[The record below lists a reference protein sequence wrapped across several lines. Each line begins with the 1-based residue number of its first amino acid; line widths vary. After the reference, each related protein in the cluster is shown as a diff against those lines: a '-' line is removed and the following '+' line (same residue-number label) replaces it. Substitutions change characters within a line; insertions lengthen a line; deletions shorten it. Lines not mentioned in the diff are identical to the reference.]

1 MLTGLVSQSIRHR
14 GVVIGLALALVVYG
28 AGVVAYA
35 RLDVFPEFAPPQVS
49 IQTEAPGLSPEQ
61 VEVLV
66 TKPIEDAINGVEG
79 IAAIR
84 SQSIQGLS
92 VITAVLAEHEDI
104 YRARQSVAERL
115 GEAARRLPATV
126 APPVLTPL
134 TSSSSTVLVV
144 GVTSERRSL
153 MEQRTFVD
161 WILRPRLLATPGVSK
176 VAVFGGEV
184 RQLQIQLD
192 PDRLRLHGIGVAE
205 VLEAARQATGVR
217 GAGVIDGPNQR
228 VTVRADGQALSPE
241 ALAETVVREHEGSVL
256 RLADL
261 GRVAEAPAPRFGEGG
276 VDGRRGLV
284 IVVSAQLGANTKVV
298 AQRAEEALGR
308 LQPTMRA
315 EGLDLHPG
323 IFRPSEF
330 IDLALRNIVT
340 SLLLGAVLV
349 AAVLLVFLADAGAAA
364 ISLTAIPLS
373 LLAALIVLDRIGL
386 GINTLTLGGLAIAL
400 GEVVDDAII
409 DVENI
414 ARRLREN
421 RASASPRSVPAVVLG
436 ASLEVRSSVVYAT
449 FVVALVFVPVLT
461 LTGVQGAL
469 FRPLGI
475 AYILAILASLVV
487 ALTVTPAL
495 TLVFLG
501 GREHRAHESPALA
514 WLKGYYARLLRGLAG
529 RPAAVTA
536 GAAVV
541 CIAAIA
547 TLPFFGATF
556 LPEFREGHYLIHM
569 SAVPGTSLD
578 ESFRLGAEVTRALR
592 RDPRVRS
599 VAQRIGRAEL
609 SEDTW
614 GTHYTEFEVDLVPLT
629 GGDAETVQD
638 DLRAILAGFP
648 GVNFAIRGFLAERI
662 EETLTGSTAEL
673 VVRIFGDD
681 LDSLDVAARR
691 VAETLGGIR
700 GAADVQY
707 DPPPVAPEAII
718 RLRPRELPRHGLR
731 PDEVLATV
739 ETATRGTVVAQTFEG
754 NRATDVVVTLLPER
768 RARLEDLRSLPLTS
782 TGGRQVELGQVA
794 DVARTTGRFMI
805 AHVGARRVQT
815 VTANVRGR
823 DVEGVTRD
831 LEARIGP
838 AAGLP
843 TGVYAEV
850 GGTGTAQRQARRE
863 LLRESLLAGGGIV
876 MLLWVAFGESSR
888 LLLVL
893 ANLPF
898 ALVGGVLAVFATGGL
913 LSLGSLVGFV
923 TLFGIA
929 TRNAVMLIS
938 HYDHLVTAEGEM
950 WGRETAIRG
959 ALERLGPILMTALV
973 TALGL
978 LPLALGSGD
987 PGREIEGPMAIV
999 ILGGLL
1005 TSTALSLFVLPVVAL
1020 RWGRFSA
1027 ETAPPIPPRPAS
1039 S

>member
-1 MLTGLVSQSIRHR
+1 MLTALVRRAIRHP
-14 GVVIGLALALVVYG
+14 GVVVGLALALVVYG
-28 AGVVAYA
+28 AGVVAGS

-79 IAAIR
+79 IATVR

-92 VITAVLAEHEDI
+92 VITAVLAEHENI
-104 YRARQSVAERL
+104 YRARQSLAERL
-115 GEAARRLPATV
+115 VEVAGRLPETV

-144 GVTSERRSL
+144 GVTSTRRTL

-161 WILRPRLLATPGVSK
+161 WVMRPRLLATPGVSK

-192 PDRLRLHGIGVAE
+192 PERLRLYGIGVDE
-205 VLEAARQATGVR
+205 VAAAAAQATGVR

-228 VTVRADGQALSPE
+228 VTVRAEGQAVTPD
-241 ALAETVVREHEGSVL
+241 ALAQTVVREHGGSAL

-261 GRVAEAPAPRFGEGG
+261 GRVVEAPEPRFGEGG

-298 AQRAEEALGR
+298 AQRVEAALAR
-308 LQPTMRA
+308 LEPAMRA
-315 EGLDLHPG
+315 QGLTLRPDL
-323 IFRPSEF
+323 FRPSEF
-330 IDLALRNIVT
+330 IDLALRNITT

-349 AAVLLVFLADAGAAA
+349 AVVLLLFLSDIGAAA

-373 LLAALIVLDRIGL
+373 LLAALIVLDELGFGL
-386 GINTLTLGGLAIAL
+386 NTLTLGGLAIAL

-421 RASASPRSVPAVVLG
+421 ARLATPRRTAAVVLD

-449 FVVALVFVPVLT
+449 FVVALVFIPVLT

-469 FRPLGI
+469 FRPLGL

-495 TLVFLG
+495 TLLLLG
-501 GREHRAHESPALA
+501 RRGHHARESPALA
-514 WLKGYYARLLRGLAG
+514 WLKARYAGMLDWLAD
-529 RPAAVTA
+529 RPGAV
-536 GAAVV
+536 GAAAAGV
-541 CIAAIA
+541 CLAAAA

-578 ESFRLGAEVTRALR
+578 ESFRLGAKVTEALR
-592 RDPRVRS
+592 RDPRIRT

-629 GGDAETVQD
+629 GKDAETVQD
-638 DLRAILAGFP
+638 DLRRILAGFP

-673 VVRIFGDD
+673 VVRVYGDD
-681 LDSLDVAARR
+681 LDSLDLAARR
-691 VAETLGGIR
+691 VAEMLGRTAGTT
-700 GAADVQY
+700 DVQY
-707 DPPPVAPEAII
+707 DAPPVAPEVTV
-718 RLRPRELPRHGLR
+718 RLRPDALPAYGLR
-731 PDEVLATV
+731 PGEVLATI
-739 ETATRGTVVAQTFEG
+739 ETATRGTRVAQVFEG
-754 NRATDVVVTLLPER
+754 NRATDVVVTLLPAR
-768 RARLEDLRSLPLTS
+768 RDRPEDLRELPVTS
-782 TGGRQVELGQVA
+782 SSGRQVELGQVA

-815 VTANVRGR
+815 VTANVRGG
-823 DVEGVTRD
+823 DVEGVTRRI
-831 LEARIGP
+831 EAQLGP

-843 TGVYAEV
+843 AGVYAEV
-850 GGTGTAQRQARRE
+850 GGSGTAQREARRE
-863 LLRESLLAGGGIV
+863 LFRNSLLAGAGIV
-876 MLLWVAFGESSR
+876 MLLWIAFGESSR

-913 LSLGSLVGFV
+913 MSLGSLVGFV

-938 HYDHLVTAEGEM
+938 HYDHLVNVEGNS
-950 WGRETAIRG
+950 WGRETARRG

-999 ILGGLL
+999 ILGGLVS
-1005 TSTALSLFVLPVVAL
+1005 STVLSLFVLPTLAL
-1020 RWGRFSA
+1020 RFGRFA
-1027 ETAPPIPPRPAS
+1027 LAPGPGE
-1039 S
+1039 

>member
-1 MLTGLVSQSIRHR
+1 
-14 GVVIGLALALVVYG
+14 
-28 AGVVAYA
+28 
-35 RLDVFPEFAPPQVS
+35 
-49 IQTEAPGLSPEQ
+49 
-61 VEVLV
+61 VLV
-66 TKPIEDAINGVEG
+66 I
-79 IAAIR
+79 
-84 SQSIQGLS
+84 
-92 VITAVLAEHEDI
+92 
-104 YRARQSVAERL
+104 
-115 GEAARRLPATV
+115 
-126 APPVLTPL
+126 
-134 TSSSSTVLVV
+134 
-144 GVTSERRSL
+144 GVTSATRSL
-153 MEQRTFVD
+153 MDQRTFVD
-161 WILRPRLLATPGVSK
+161 WVMRPRLLATPGVSK

-192 PDRLRLHGIGVAE
+192 PDRLRLYGIGIAE
-205 VLEAARQATGVR
+205 VADAAQKATGVR

-228 VTVRADGQALSPE
+228 ITVRAEGQAVGP
-241 ALAETVVREHEGSVL
+241 AELGAAVVREREGSVL

-261 GRVAEAPAPRFGEGG
+261 GRVVEGPQPRFGEGG

-284 IVVSAQLGANTKVV
+284 IVVSAQLGANTKIV
-298 AQRAEEALGR
+298 AQRAEEALAR
-308 LQPTMRA
+308 LRPAMRA
-315 EGLDLHPG
+315 AGLTLHPD

-349 AAVLLVFLADAGAAA
+349 AVVLVIFLSDAGAAA

-373 LLAALIVLDRIGL
+373 LLAALIALDRLGF

-421 RASASPRSVPAVVLG
+421 RRSAAPRSVASVVLE

-449 FVVALVFVPVLT
+449 FVVALVFIPVLT

-469 FRPLGI
+469 FRPLGL
-475 AYILAILASLVV
+475 AYIFAILASLVV

-495 TLVFLG
+495 TLLLLG
-501 GREHRAHESPALA
+501 GRGHRAHESPVLA
-514 WLKGYYARLLRGLAG
+514 WLKARYARALGWLAP
-529 RPAAVTA
+529 RPATV
-536 GAAVV
+536 GAA
-541 CIAAIA
+541 AALICLAAAA

-578 ESFRLGAEVTRALR
+578 ESFRLGARVTGALR
-592 RDPRVRS
+592 RDPRVRT

-614 GTHYTEFEVDLVPLT
+614 GTHYTEFEVDLVPLK
-629 GGDAETVQD
+629 GEEAETVQD
-638 DLRAILAGFP
+638 DLRRILAGFP

-673 VVRIFGDD
+673 VARVYGDD
-681 LDSLDVAARR
+681 LDSLDLAARR
-691 VAETLGGIR
+691 VAEALASVP

-707 DPPPVAPEAII
+707 DPPPVAPEVTV
-718 RLRPRELPRHGLR
+718 RLRPEALPLYGLR
-731 PDEVLATV
+731 ADEVLATL
-739 ETATRGTVVAQTFEG
+739 ETATRGTRVAQTFEG

-768 RARLEDLRSLPLTS
+768 RTRPEDLRTLPVTS
-782 TGGRQVELGQVA
+782 SGGRQVELGQVA
-794 DVARTTGRFMI
+794 DVSRTTGRFVI

-815 VTANVRGR
+815 VSANVRGR
-823 DVEGVTRD
+823 DPDGVTRD
-831 LEARIGP
+831 LEARLASSVALP
-838 AAGLP
+838 A
-843 TGVYAEV
+843 GVYAEV
-850 GGTGTAQRQARRE
+850 GGTGTAQRAARRE
-863 LLRESLLAGGGIV
+863 LLRNSLLAAAGIV
-876 MLLWVAFGESSR
+876 MLLSVAFGESSR

-929 TRNAVMLIS
+929 TRNAVMLVS
-938 HYDHLVTAEGEM
+938 HYDHLVAVEGES
-950 WGRETAIRG
+950 WGPATAVRG

-999 ILGGLL
+999 ILGGLI
-1005 TSTALSLFVLPVVAL
+1005 TSTALSLFVLPTLAL
-1020 RWGRFSA
+1020 RFGRFGPGGTDVES
-1027 ETAPPIPPRPAS
+1027 P
-1039 S
+1039 

>member
-1 MLTGLVSQSIRHR
+1 MLTGLVSRSIRHR

-28 AGVVAYA
+28 AGVVASA

-49 IQTEAPGLSPEQ
+49 IQTEAPGFSPEQ

-79 IAAIR
+79 IAAVR

-92 VITAVLAEHEDI
+92 VITAVLAEREDI
-104 YRARQSVAERL
+104 YRARQALAERL
-115 GEAARRLPATV
+115 GEVAGRLPATV
-126 APPVLTPL
+126 EPPVLTPL

-144 GVTSERRSL
+144 GVTSDTRSL

-161 WILRPRLLATPGVSK
+161 WVMRPRLLATPGVSK

-192 PDRLRLHGIGVAE
+192 PVRMRLYGIGVAE
-205 VLEAARQATGVR
+205 VAEAARQATGVR
-217 GAGVIDGPNQR
+217 GAGVIDSPNQR
-228 VTVRADGQALSPE
+228 ITVRAEGQAATPG
-241 ALAETVVREHEGSVL
+241 ALAETVVREREGSVL

-261 GRVAEAPAPRFGEGG
+261 GRVVEGAEPRFGEGG
-276 VDGRRGLV
+276 VDGRRGIV
-284 IVVSAQLGANTKVV
+284 IVISAQLGANTKEV
-298 AQRAEEALGR
+298 AQRAEAALAR
-308 LQPTMRA
+308 LEPTMKTA
-315 EGLDLHPG
+315 GLTLRPD

-340 SLLLGAVLV
+340 SLLLGGVLV
-349 AAVLLVFLADAGAAA
+349 AVILVVFLSDARAAA

-373 LLAALIVLDRIGL
+373 LLAALIVLERLGF

-409 DVENI
+409 DLENI

-421 RASASPRSVPAVVLG
+421 RLLAAPRSAASVVLD

-469 FRPLGI
+469 FRPLAL
-475 AYILAILASLVV
+475 AYILAIMASLVV

-495 TLVFLG
+495 TLLLLG
-501 GREHRAHESPALA
+501 GREHRAHESPVLA
-514 WLKGYYARLLRGLAG
+514 WLKARYTRVLERLSGHPGLVG
-529 RPAAVTA
+529 
-536 GAAVV
+536 GAAALV
-541 CIAAIA
+541 CVAAAA

-578 ESFRLGAEVTRALR
+578 ESFRLGARVTEALR
-592 RDPRVRS
+592 RDPRVRT

-629 GGDAETVQD
+629 GEDAESVPD
-638 DLRAILAGFP
+638 DLRRILAGFP

-662 EETLTGSTAEL
+662 EETLTGSTAEI
-673 VVRIFGDD
+673 VVRVYGDD

-691 VAETLGGIR
+691 VAETLGRVR
-700 GAADVQY
+700 GATDVQY
-707 DPPPVAPEAII
+707 DPPPVAPEATV
-718 RLRPRELPRHGLR
+718 RLRPADLPLYGLR
-731 PDEVLATV
+731 ADEVLATV
-739 ETATRGTVVAQTFEG
+739 ETATRGTRVAQVFEG
-754 NRATDVVVTLLPER
+754 NRATDVVVTVLPER
-768 RARLEDLRSLPLTS
+768 RSRPEDLRGLPVTS
-782 TGGRQVELGQVA
+782 SGGRQVDLGQVA
-794 DVARTTGRFMI
+794 DVARTTGRFVI

-815 VTANVRGR
+815 VTSNVRGR

-831 LEARIGP
+831 LETRLGS
-838 AAGLP
+838 AAELP
-843 TGVYAEV
+843 SGVYAEV
-850 GGTGTAQRQARRE
+850 GGAGTAQRAARRE
-863 LLRESLLAGGGIV
+863 LLRDSLLAGAGIL

-888 LLLVL
+888 MLLVL

-938 HYDHLVTAEGEM
+938 HYDHLVAVEGHP
-950 WGRETAIRG
+950 WSHQIAIRG

-999 ILGGLL
+999 ILGGLI
-1005 TSTALSLFVLPVVAL
+1005 TSTALSLFVLPTLAL
-1020 RWGRFSA
+1020 RMGRFGDSA
-1027 ETAPPIPPRPAS
+1027 AS
-1039 S
+1039 GE